1 MLSKL
6 TIKNVALIDSAEI
19 EFCAGLNVLSGET
32 GAGKSVILDSVNFVL
47 GAKADKTMIRY
58 GETECMVKA
67 EFFVPEDSKAVHA
80 LREMDIDTDGDI
92 IISRKFSE
100 SGKNSIKLNGN
111 TVTVSMLRKVT
122 DSLVDVHGQSE
133 HFFLLKES
141 NQLRT
146 LDGVAGGELIL
157 EKEKLSGLLSELR
170 QIDRQINLL
179 GGDVKERGRRLDIL
193 KFQIDEIEAVDLKE
207 GEEEELLAKRNKIN
221 NLEKIISAVREAMEA
236 LSGENGALDCI
247 RSAKRAMS
255 GITRLD
261 EEYSSAYERLEGI
274 ALDADDIAETL
285 SEMENGALDCIR
297 SAKRAMS
304 GITRLDEEYSSAYE
318 RLEGIALDADDIAE
332 TLSEMGD
339 ELYFDED
346 EARETET
353 RLDAITA
360 LKRKYGANKREIDAY
375 LKKSREEYELL
386 SDCEGQYA
394 ILTEKSERVRK
405 QIYEV
410 CRKIT
415 SLRKKSGEAF
425 CRRVIEELK
434 TLNIRNAKFEI
445 QFDDYT
451 PEDAAS
457 AGANGLDRICF
468 LFSANAGEPLK
479 PLGKII
485 SGGEMSRFM
494 LAIKTQLSD
503 VNEIST
509 YIFDEIDAGISG
521 KTAKVVGEKFAKIA
535 KNMQIIAVSHLAQI
549 AAMSDREFLIE
560 KREEDGKTH
569 TQVRALDE
577 KEKTQ
582 EIVRLLGGE
591 EGEEFAVKHAEELL
605 KQAREYKT
613 AIN

>member
-67 EFFVPEDSKAVHA
+67 EFSVPEESKAVRA

-92 IISRKFSE
+92 IISRRFSE
-100 SGKNSIKLNGN
+100 SGKSSIKLNGN

-133 HFFLLKES
+133 HFFLLKEV

-146 LDGVAGGELIL
+146 LDGVIGEELIPR
-157 EKEKLSGLLSELR
+157 KERLAGLLSEM
-170 QIDRQINLL
+170 QKIEQQINLL

-193 KFQIDEIEAVDLKE
+193 KFQIDEIEAVGLKD

-221 NLEKIISAVREAMEA
+221 NLEKIISAVHEATEA
-236 LSGENGALDCI
+236 LSGENGALDYI
-247 RSAKRAMS
+247 RSSKRAMS
-255 GITRLD
+255 GISRLD
-261 EEYSSAYERLEGI
+261 EEYSAVCDRLES
-274 ALDADDIAETL
+274 L
-285 SEMENGALDCIR
+285 S
-297 SAKRAMS
+297 
-304 GITRLDEEYSSAYE
+304 
-318 RLEGIALDADDIAE
+318 LEADDIAE
-332 TLSEMGD
+332 TLSEMGED
-339 ELYFDED
+339 LYFDED
-346 EARETET
+346 EARETEN
-353 RLDAITA
+353 RLDEIAS
-360 LKRKYGANKREIDAY
+360 LKRKYGADKKEIDSY
-375 LKKSREEYELL
+375 LKKSKEEYDLL

-394 ILTEKSERVRK
+394 ILTEKSECVRK

-410 CRKIT
+410 CREIT
-415 SLRKKSGEAF
+415 ALRKKHGEAF
-425 CRRVIEELK
+425 CRRVTEELK

-445 QFDDYT
+445 QFGDYALQ
-451 PEDAAS
+451 DAAS
-457 AGANGLDRICF
+457 AGINGLDELCF

-485 SGGEMSRFM
+485 SGVEMSRFM
-494 LAIKTQLSD
+494 LAIKTQLSN

-569 TQVRALDE
+569 TYVRMLDE
-577 KEKTQ
+577 GEKTQ

-591 EGEEFAVKHAEELL
+591 SGEEFAVKHAEELVR
-605 KQAREYKT
+605 QAKEYKA

>member
-67 EFFVPEDSKAVHA
+67 EFSVPEDSKAVHA

-146 LDGVAGGELIL
+146 LDGVAGGELIP

-221 NLEKIISAVREAMEA
+221 NLEKIISAVREATEA

-255 GITRLD
+255 GI
-261 EEYSSAYERLEGI
+261 A
-274 ALDADDIAETL
+274 
-285 SEMENGALDCIR
+285 
-297 SAKRAMS
+297 
-304 GITRLDEEYSSAYE
+304 RLDEEYSSAYE

-425 CRRVIEELK
+425 CRRVTEELK

-605 KQAREYKT
+605 KQAREYKN

>member
-67 EFFVPEDSKAVHA
+67 EFSVPEESKAVRA

-92 IISRKFSE
+92 IISRRFSE
-100 SGKNSIKLNGN
+100 SGKSSIKLNGN

-133 HFFLLKES
+133 HFFLLKEVD
-141 NQLRT
+141 QLLT
-146 LDGVAGGELIL
+146 LDGVIGEELIPR
-157 EKEKLSGLLSELR
+157 KERLAGLLSEMR
-170 QIDRQINLL
+170 KIEQQINLL

-193 KFQIDEIEAVDLKE
+193 KFQIDEIETVGLKD

-221 NLEKIISAVREAMEA
+221 NLEKIISAVHEATEA
-236 LSGENGALDCI
+236 LSGENGALDYI
-247 RSAKRAMS
+247 RSSKRAMS
-255 GITRLD
+255 GISRLD
-261 EEYSSAYERLEGI
+261 EEYSAVCDRLES
-274 ALDADDIAETL
+274 L
-285 SEMENGALDCIR
+285 S
-297 SAKRAMS
+297 
-304 GITRLDEEYSSAYE
+304 
-318 RLEGIALDADDIAE
+318 LEADDIAE
-332 TLSEMGD
+332 TLSEMGED
-339 ELYFDED
+339 LYFDEN
-346 EARETET
+346 EARETEN
-353 RLDAITA
+353 RLDEIAS
-360 LKRKYGANKREIDAY
+360 LKRKYGADKKEIDSY
-375 LKKSREEYELL
+375 LKKSKEEYDLL

-394 ILTEKSERVRK
+394 ILTEKSECVRK

-410 CRKIT
+410 CREIT
-415 SLRKKSGEAF
+415 ALRKKHGEAF
-425 CRRVIEELK
+425 CRRVTEELK

-445 QFDDYT
+445 QFGDYALQ
-451 PEDAAS
+451 DAAS
-457 AGANGLDRICF
+457 AGINGLDELCF

-494 LAIKTQLSD
+494 LAIKTQLSN

-509 YIFDEIDAGISG
+509 YIFDEIDAGNSG

-569 TQVRALDE
+569 THVRMLDE
-577 KEKTQ
+577 GEKTQ

-591 EGEEFAVKHAEELL
+591 SGEEFAVKHAEELVR
-605 KQAREYKT
+605 QAKEYKA